1 MRFSEKHEDNGVG
14 MALADLNDLGG
25 SVTIAGTNPAQ
36 ILARHAVE
44 AVDCLGVIARGYEQF
59 VKRAPVIS
67 PVEGEA
73 DALPKLLLVNFSP
86 PPFVEDVLIA
96 GEDGLHSENYG
107 TVADHRALLQQR
119 RSMALCG
126 RQGMVVTHEHH
137 IG

>member
-1 MRFSEKHEDNGVG
+1 MRFPEKHEDNGVR

-25 SVTIAGTNPAQ
+25 SVTIAGADPAQ
-36 ILARHAVE
+36 IFARHAVE
-44 AVDCLGVIARGYEQF
+44 SINRLGVIARGHQQF
-59 VKRAPVIS
+59 MKWTPVVS
-67 PVEGEA
+67 PVEIEA

-107 TVADHRALLQQR
+107 TVADHRTLLHQH

-126 RQGMVVTHEHH
+126 R
-137 IG
+137 